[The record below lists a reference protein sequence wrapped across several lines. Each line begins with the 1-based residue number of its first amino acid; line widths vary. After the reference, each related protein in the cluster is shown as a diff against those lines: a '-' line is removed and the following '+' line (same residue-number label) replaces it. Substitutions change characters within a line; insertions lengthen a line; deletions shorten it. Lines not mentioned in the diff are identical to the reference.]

1 MKLFLSSGDIPNNLR
16 DVFLNLVGKQATDV
30 KFALIENAADPYADE
45 TKGWM
50 FETRKSFESLGMQM
64 TLVDLR
70 LYKDDPENL
79 YTVLK
84 NVDVVW
90 IGGGNTYYMRWLMKV
105 SGFDTIINKLL
116 AKGIV
121 YGGGSA
127 GAILPCPVLDKFDI
141 VDDQNAAPEV
151 IKQGLGLIDFIIVP
165 HWGDPEYQ
173 ERLQEIKDYYD
184 HETSYQVATIT
195 DSQAIIVDNQN
206 WAIYPHQQ

>member
-1 MKLFLSSGDIPNNLR
+1 MKLFLSSRDIPNNLR
-16 DVFLNLVGKQATDV
+16 DVFLNLVGKQATDI
-30 KFALIENAADPYADE
+30 KFALIENAADPYTDD
-45 TKGWM
+45 TKDWM
-50 FETRKSFESLGMQM
+50 FETRKNFESLGMQM

-70 LYKDDPENL
+70 LYKDDPESL

-116 AKGIV
+116 DEDVV

-127 GAILPCPVLDKFDI
+127 GAILPCPLLDKFDI
-141 VDDQNAAPEV
+141 VDDPNAAPEV
-151 IKQGLGLIDFIIVP
+151 IKQGLGLIDFVIVP

-173 ERLQEIKDYYD
+173 SQLEEIKNYYD
-184 HETSYQVATIT
+184 ALKRYPVVTIT
-195 DSQAIIVDNQN
+195 DTQAVIVDGDSCEVHP
-206 WAIYPHQQ
+206 I